1 MKMLHELLRAQDC
14 ARAILCNTMASAAL
28 LLRILR
34 IIAVVVAIGPCEDD
48 GSSHKASIKEDEVCR
63 G

>member
-1 MKMLHELLRAQDC
+1 MENQDSKKEMSFLGHLEELRWRLMK
-14 ARAILCNTMASAAL
+14 SA
-28 LLRILR
+28 
-34 IIAVVVAIGPCEDD
+34 IAVIVVAIGPCEDD